1 MRHHYF
7 VIFALNAQIINTALT
22 FFQQMPYRRLPNTD
36 RARHKALLKAYQM
49 GKENPPFKLAF
60 SQSTYQKI
68 VSFLPGFEKK
78 MIHQKYALAKQIERN
93 KEHFSLI
100 KKAKLY
106 ISHFIQVV
114 NMAIQ
119 RGDLAPSILDY
130 YQLKGHDRKLPT
142 LNTEEDVIRW
152 GKCIIDG
159 EADRVKNGMSPIT
172 NPTIAVVKV
181 RFEKF
186 YESYYNQKNLRQ
198 SNCRTLKELSETR
211 PEADEIIVNVWNEV
225 EETFKD
231 LPDDLRRERA
241 IDYGLVY
248 VYRKSEVVEQSLFKS
263 PNPRLN

>member
-1 MRHHYF
+1 
-7 VIFALNAQIINTALT
+7 
-22 FFQQMPYRRLPNTD
+22 MPYRRLPNTD
-36 RARHKALLKAYQM
+36 KARHKALLKAQQM
-49 GKENPPFKLAF
+49 GKELPPFKLAF

-78 MIHQKYALAKQIERN
+78 LIHQKSALARQIERN
-93 KEHFSLI
+93 REHLNLM

-119 RGDLAPSILDY
+119 RGELAPSILEY
-130 YQLKGHDRKLPT
+130 YQLKGHNRKLPN

-159 EADRVKNGMSPIT
+159 ETDRVKKGRSPIT

-186 YESYYNQKNLRQ
+186 LESYYNQKNLRQ
-198 SNCRTLKELSETR
+198 SNCRTLKELSEAR
-211 PEADEIIVNVWNEV
+211 PYADEIIVNIWNEV

-231 LPDDLRRERA
+231 LPDDIRRERA
-241 IDYGLVY
+241 ADYGLIY
-248 VYRKSEVVEQSLFKS
+248 VYRKSELTEQSLFKS
-263 PNPRLN
+263 PSPRLN

>member
-1 MRHHYF
+1 MWHHYF
-7 VIFALNAQIINTALT
+7 VIFANDALFINTSLT

-49 GKENPPFKLAF
+49 GKEMPPFKLAF
-60 SQSTYQKI
+60 SQRTYQKI

-78 MIHQKYALAKQIERN
+78 MIHQKSALAKQIERN
-93 KEHFSLI
+93 KEHLNLM

-119 RGDLAPSILDY
+119 RGELSPSILDY
-130 YQLKGHDRKLPT
+130 YQLNGHNRKLPT
-142 LNTEEDVIRW
+142 LNTEEDVLKW

-159 EADRVKNGMSPIT
+159 ETDRVKKGMSPIT

-186 YESYYNQKNLRQ
+186 HETYYNQKNLRQ
-198 SNCRTLKELSETR
+198 SNCRTLKELSDAR
-211 PEADEIIVNVWNEV
+211 PEADEIIVDIWNEV
-225 EETFKD
+225 EVTFKD

-248 VYRKSEVVEQSLFKS
+248 VYRKTELAEQSLFKS